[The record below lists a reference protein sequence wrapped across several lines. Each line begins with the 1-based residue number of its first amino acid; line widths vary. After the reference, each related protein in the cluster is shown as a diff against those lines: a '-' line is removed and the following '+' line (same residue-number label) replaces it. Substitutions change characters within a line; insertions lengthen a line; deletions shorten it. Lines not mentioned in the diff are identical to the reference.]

1 MADESELEAARR
13 RALSPV
19 LGLDDFRPV
28 SSAVG
33 VEFGVRS
40 HTGRGRAVNED
51 HYLIVRLARSQDVIA
66 TSLPDADVIGHFEE
80 FGYGMIVCDGVGGTG
95 TGAAASRIALST
107 LTHLAVHY
115 GQWNLR
121 VDGRTAR
128 EIIDRMEWFYRRV
141 NEAIVDRAG
150 TDPALATMA
159 TTMTAAFT
167 AGDDLFL
174 AHVGHSRAYVFRDG
188 ALTQLTSDQTLE
200 QRLADS
206 PPGPAPVQRATED
219 LRHILTETIGGRPGG
234 PTVQLSHF
242 RLWDGDCVLLC
253 TDGLTSKVD
262 ADEIGNVLAL
272 PRRLNEQCDALVDL
286 ALERGSQENIT
297 AVIARYRV
305 PRP

>member
-1 MADESELEAARR
+1 MADESESEAERR
-13 RALSPV
+13 RAMSPV
-19 LGLDDFRPV
+19 LGLDEFRSV
-28 SSAVG
+28 SSSVT

-40 HTGRGRAVNED
+40 HTGRGRSVNED

-66 TSLPDADVIGHFEE
+66 TSLPAVDVIGHFEE
-80 FGYGMIVCDGVGGTG
+80 YGYGMIVCDGLGGTG
-95 TGAAASRIALST
+95 AGAAASRIALST
-107 LTHLAVHY
+107 VAHLAVHY

-121 VDGRTAR
+121 VDGRTAK

-141 NEAIVDRAG
+141 NDAVVDRAG
-150 TDPALATMA
+150 AEPGLATMA
-159 TTMTAAFT
+159 TTMTAAFS

-174 AHVGHSRAYVFRDG
+174 AHVGHSRAYVYRDG
-188 ALTQLTSDQTLE
+188 LLTQLTSDQTLE

-253 TDGLTSKVD
+253 TDGLTSKVNV
-262 ADEIGNVLAL
+262 DEIADVLAL
-272 PRRLNEQCDALVDL
+272 PRRLTEQCDTLVDL
-286 ALERGSQENIT
+286 ALSRGSQENIT
-297 AVIARYRV
+297 AVLAQYHV